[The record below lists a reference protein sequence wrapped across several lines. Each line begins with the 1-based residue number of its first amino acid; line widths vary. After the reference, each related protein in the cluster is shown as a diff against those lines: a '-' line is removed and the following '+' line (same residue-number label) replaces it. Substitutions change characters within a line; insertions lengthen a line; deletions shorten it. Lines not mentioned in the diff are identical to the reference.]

1 MSDHSSKIVAMI
13 DGLAQAA
20 EQVGDI
26 KTAARLDEISQLV
39 VTAEEKGSPTVA
51 LLAND
56 LRKYFPS
63 LDAEQALHAAKKLH
77 TEYGEE
83 EGEEKEGIFPTY
95 TLPNKERRQGP
106 RPEDVPIGTTEFWS
120 DDNK

>member
-1 MSDHSSKIVAMI
+1 MTEHTSKIVSMI
-13 DGLAQAA
+13 DGLAHAA
-20 EQVGDI
+20 EQIGDI
-26 KTAARLDEISQLV
+26 KTAARLDIISQLV
-39 VTAEEKGSPTVA
+39 VTSEEKGSATVA
-51 LLAND
+51 LLAAD

-77 TEYGEE
+77 TEYGE

-106 RPEDVPIGTTEFWS
+106 RPEDVPIGTPEFWS

>member
-1 MSDHSSKIVAMI
+1 MTEHTSKIVSMI

-26 KTAARLDEISQLV
+26 KTAARLDIISQLV
-39 VTAEEKGSPTVA
+39 VTAEEKGSATVA
-51 LLAND
+51 LLAAD

-63 LDAEQALHAAKKLH
+63 LDAEQALIAAKKLH
-77 TEYGEE
+77 TEYGE

-106 RPEDVPIGTTEFWS
+106 RPEDVPIGTTEDRKS
-120 DDNK
+120 VV